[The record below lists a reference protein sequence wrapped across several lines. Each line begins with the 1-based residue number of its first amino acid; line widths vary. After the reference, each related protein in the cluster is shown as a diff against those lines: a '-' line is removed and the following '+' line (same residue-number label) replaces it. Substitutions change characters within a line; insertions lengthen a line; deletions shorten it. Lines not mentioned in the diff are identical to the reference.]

1 MTFVRF
7 YARFSVKSARH
18 GIGNILA
25 ARLLCSLCVAMAEL
39 IAVSCGSGHAILEIS
54 APSSVVAGSPFTITV
69 TAVDD
74 GSRDTIINSS
84 IRFTSSD
91 GAAVL
96 PPIYLFTAAD
106 AGSHTFT
113 NGVTLMTPGSQR
125 ITATC
130 PYITAITG
138 TVNVMVSAAATDR

>member
-1 MTFVRF
+1 VTFVRF
-7 YARFSVKSARH
+7 YTRFSLKAFRH
-18 GIGNILA
+18 ATGNILA
-25 ARLLCSLCVAMAEL
+25 ARLLCSLCVTMAEL
-39 IAVSCGSGHAILEIS
+39 IAVSCGSGPAILEIS
-54 APSSVVAGSPFTITV
+54 APSSAIAGSPFTITV

-74 GSRDTIINSS
+74 GVRDTMINSA

-96 PPIYLFTAAD
+96 PPAYLFTAAD
-106 AGSHTFT
+106 AGSHTFA

-130 PYITAITG
+130 TQITAITG
-138 TVNVMVSAAATDR
+138 AANVMVSAATTDR

>member
-1 MTFVRF
+1 MTFLCF
-7 YARFSVKSARH
+7 YTRFSVKSFRH

-25 ARLLCSLCVAMAEL
+25 ARLLCSLCVAMAAL
-39 IAVSCGSGHAILEIS
+39 IAVSCGSGPAILEIS
-54 APSSVVAGSPFTITV
+54 APSSAIAGSPFTITV
-69 TAVDD
+69 TAVDG
-74 GSRDTIINSS
+74 GSRDTIINSA
-84 IRFTSSD
+84 IHFTSSD

-96 PPIYLFTAAD
+96 PPAYLFTAAD

-130 PYITAITG
+130 SYIPAITG
-138 TVNVMVSAAATDR
+138 TANVMVSAAATDR